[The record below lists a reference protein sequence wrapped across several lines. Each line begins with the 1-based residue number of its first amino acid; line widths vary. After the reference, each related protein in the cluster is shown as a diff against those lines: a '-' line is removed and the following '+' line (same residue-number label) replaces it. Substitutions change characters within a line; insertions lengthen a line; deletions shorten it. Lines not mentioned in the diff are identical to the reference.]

1 MNNTS
6 TSRIKDAVLTSF
18 CHKLFLKK
26 GRTYNPDGAEFRKV
40 YRECGYKNLKRQDL
54 EKWVHSIC
62 RIYFDCINAPCD
74 EVYLNNFVDH
84 VRYTKPNATNIPQED
99 ARYSCPSTTGHT
111 HEEHI
116 TVHCKIHTSIKD
128 NLEL

>member
-1 MNNTS
+1 MSLYAGWGVNNTS

-54 EKWVHSIC
+54 EKWVHSIF

-84 VRYTKPNATNIPQED
+84 LGQMIQICPEDLVRLATKNP
-99 ARYSCPSTTGHT
+99 RWY
-111 HEEHI
+111 
-116 TVHCKIHTSIKD
+116 
-128 NLEL
+128 